1 MPPLG
6 EILRRFRFHGVP
18 GAPRSA
24 AVPAEGATR
33 IEAELAPVFSALEE
47 AQRRSSDIVAAAE
60 ADAARRRAEAGE
72 RSRRIVAEAQA
83 AAGPAR
89 AEAVDERL
97 ARAAGEQ
104 EQLRADGRLE
114 AERIERVAAE
124 RTPALVEAVVRRVL
138 LLASVTADG
147 EPAP

>member
-18 GAPRSA
+18 GAPRSGA
-24 AVPAEGATR
+24 LPAEAATR

-47 AQRRSSDIVAAAE
+47 AQRQSTDIVAAAE

-72 RSRRIVAEAQA
+72 RSRRIVGDAQA

-89 AEAVDERL
+89 AAAVDARL
-97 ARAAGEQ
+97 ARAAEER
-104 EQLRADGRLE
+104 EQLRADGRAE
-114 AERIERVAAE
+114 AERIERVSAE
-124 RTPALVEAVVRRVL
+124 RTPALVEAVVRQVL
-138 LLASVTADG
+138 LLASVATGG